1 MPRNSKKIPLT
12 KKQRFINGVK
22 KAFITIHTRTTTYLN
37 RRAHRSFRLT
47 RRRDYKRSLQLP
59 GYIAFTRSVNK
70 TLWQHR
76 KTFIWLAVV
85 YAVLT
90 SVLVGIGS
98 QDTYSTL
105 VSTLQDTGSQIFQG
119 NLGELGKAGLLFISI
134 GSSGISATPTGA
146 QQIYIV
152 ILGLLIWLTTVWLL
166 RNLLA
171 GHKVKMRD
179 GLYSAG
185 APLVATLLVAL
196 VFVLQLLPLGLAVIG
211 YSAANSSGL
220 LNGGVAAMLFW
231 IAAALLAITS
241 LYWVTSTFFAL
252 IIVTLPGMYPGKA
265 LRTSG
270 DMVASRRIRILL
282 RILWM
287 FVMIIIAAAIVLI
300 PTILI
305 DTGLAHI
312 WSAVGN
318 APIVPIVLMLFSVV
332 SFIWGSSYI
341 YLLYRKVVDDDA
353 KPA

>member
-1 MPRNSKKIPLT
+1 MPRNSKKVPLT
-12 KKQRFINGVK
+12 RKERFIKVVK
-22 KAFITIHTRTTTYLN
+22 KPFVAINKRTTTYLS

-85 YAVLT
+85 YAILT
-90 SVLVGIGS
+90 SILVGIGS

-134 GSSGISATPTGA
+134 GSSGISATPTDA

-171 GHKVKMRD
+171 GHKVRMRD

-185 APLVATLLVAL
+185 APLVAILLVAL

-211 YSAANSSGL
+211 YSAASSSGL

-252 IIVTLPGMYPGKA
+252 IIVTLPGMYPGIA
-265 LRTSG
+265 LRTAG

-287 FVMIIIAAAIVLI
+287 LFMIIVAAAIVLI

-312 WSAVGN
+312 WPAVEK
-318 APIVPIVLMLFSVV
+318 APIVPVMLMLSGVV